1 MTESMPKPLN
11 PVTRLAGKFGI
22 FFRKMRFAEA
32 PRSQALFGQ
41 ACYLAGAQAAF
52 QILAAAS
59 EKSPGEAIIIWGE
72 LQSEILGAL
81 AKPADPLIEMPP
93 ENKVVM

>member
-1 MTESMPKPLN
+1 MSDQARPPLN
-11 PVTRLAGKFGI
+11 PVQRLAGKFGI
-22 FFRKMRFAEA
+22 FFRKMGLAKA
-32 PRSQALFGQ
+32 PRQQALQLQG
-41 ACYLAGAQAAF
+41 AYLAGAQAAF

-59 EKSPGEAIIIWGE
+59 TATPEDAIIIWGE
-72 LQSEILGAL
+72 LQSEILGAQ